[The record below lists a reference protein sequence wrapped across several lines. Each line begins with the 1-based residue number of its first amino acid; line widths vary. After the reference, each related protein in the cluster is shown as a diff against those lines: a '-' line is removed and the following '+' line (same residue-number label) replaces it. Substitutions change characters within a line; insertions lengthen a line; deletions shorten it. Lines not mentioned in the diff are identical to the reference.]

1 MDFTL
6 GAVVSKSL
14 AFEISESGEYFNNS
28 TNQSLNLN
36 LNAAVS
42 YEKRNLKRI
51 LFTTVIGVTK
61 QLKGQKGCNFL
72 KGE

>member
-28 TNQSLNLN
+28 TN
-36 LNAAVS
+36 
-42 YEKRNLKRI
+42 
-51 LFTTVIGVTK
+51 
-61 QLKGQKGCNFL
+61 
-72 KGE
+72 